1 MDRALYFDNPS
12 FFPLFEIYFFVV
24 GLVIGS
30 FLNVCI
36 HRIPIHKSIVAS
48 RSRCPRCDALI
59 PWYRNVPLLSYLW
72 LRGKCANCKERIS
85 PVYPIVELIT
95 GILLLLLYF
104 NFGISIPFL
113 IYGLFGCIT
122 IVLTV
127 IDYHHRLLPAKLTFP
142 GIALGVASSFVN
154 PFLTPLESLVGVVV
168 GGLVP
173 LFALIVYKLVRKREG
188 LGHGDVVMLAM
199 VGAYLGWQ
207 QVLLVLFFSSLLGS
221 LIGGLFILVFR
232 KGSDYLLPYGTFIGA
247 AALPAIFWGEQVWHL
262 YVGG

>member
-1 MDRALYFDNPS
+1 MDRALYFPGL
-12 FFPLFEIYFFVV
+12 LFEIYLFVV

-36 HRIPIHKSIVAS
+36 HRIPIRKSIVTP
-48 RSRCPRCDALI
+48 RSRCPRCEALI
-59 PWYRNVPLLSYLW
+59 PWYHNVPLLSYLW
-72 LRGKCANCKERIS
+72 LRGRCAYCKERIS
-85 PVYPIVELIT
+85 PIYPIVELTT
-95 GILLLLLYF
+95 GILFLLLYIY
-104 NFGISIPFL
+104 FGISISFL
-113 IYGLFGCIT
+113 IYGFFGCIL

-127 IDYHHRLLPAKLTFP
+127 IDYYHRLLPAKLTFP
-142 GIALGVASSFVN
+142 GIALGLATSFVN
-154 PFLTPLESLVGVVV
+154 PYLSPVQSLLGVVV

-173 LFALIVYKLVRKREG
+173 LFALVLYKLVRKREG

-221 LIGGLFILVFR
+221 LIGGLFILVLR

-247 AALPAIFWGEQVWHL
+247 AALPAIFWGPHVWNL
-262 YVGG
+262 YVVG